1 MPAINSNA
9 SVAGETTYA
18 KLRRLYA
25 KAQANG
31 HPHVIDPSTGLPQ
44 LAAGTSVPVVTSP
57 VYANAAAV
65 IAAGYAQQI
74 PFTPTDARFYPTGGS
89 PETNA
94 GRYFYASFT
103 NVALPNLMYTGN
115 TSHRGPNLQRL
126 SFGVIASKVIVQV
139 NTFTQYRI
147 LVNNRY
153 LSLTVTTQ
161 PSTTG
166 YVLLDFTSAGGRLKR
181 NITIEIP
188 YSFYTPPNIFL
199 LPQDEILPAPISD
212 RFRMI
217 VLGDST
223 VGGSASPTSG
233 DAWSQAMT
241 DALGVPDGWQST
253 IGGTGYNSI
262 NPAGTGLNN
271 LPTRI
276 GDAINY
282 AHDACMFAMNIND
295 VNNAISGAANLA
307 AIQPNFDLCYNAYRA
322 AWSTTPLFIL
332 GVMGGTYG
340 TVTANISAYEQLL
353 AAYVAAKNDP
363 NAFFIPVM
371 SSQQPWVSGTGFV
384 GNNTNDGNAQFYV
397 AAATPTTAPAVAS
410 GGAGWAVNDQ
420 AVGAA
425 VSPLDQPIQVKVT
438 AVSGGV
444 VTAVSL
450 VTKGTYTQSQ
460 VANPVTVTAVSP
472 SAGTGLTLTLGG
484 YTTSEPH
491 IGGYGYIMEG
501 LRCANSIIDAIAK
514 KA

>member
-1 MPAINSNA
+1 
-9 SVAGETTYA
+9 
-18 KLRRLYA
+18 
-25 KAQANG
+25 
-31 HPHVIDPSTGLPQ
+31 
-44 LAAGTSVPVVTSP
+44 
-57 VYANAAAV
+57 
-65 IAAGYAQQI
+65 
-74 PFTPTDARFYPTGGS
+74 
-89 PETNA
+89 
-94 GRYFYASFT
+94 
-103 NVALPNLMYTGN
+103 MYTGN
-115 TSHRGPNLQRL
+115 TSHRGANLQRL
-126 SFGVIASKVIVQV
+126 SFTAIASKVVVQV
-139 NTFTQYRI
+139 NLAAQYRI
-147 LVNNRY
+147 LVNGRY
-153 LSLTVTTQ
+153 LSLSATTQ
-161 PSTTG
+161 PLTTF

-181 NITIEIP
+181 NITFEFP
-188 YSFYTPPNIFL
+188 FSFFMPPNIFL
-199 LPQDEILPAPISD
+199 LPQDEILPAPVSD

-253 IGGTGYNSI
+253 IGGTGYNSM

-271 LPTRI
+271 LPTRM

-322 AWSTTPLFIL
+322 AWPTTPLFIL

-340 TVTANISAYEQLL
+340 TVTPNILAYEQLL
-353 AAYVAAKNDP
+353 AAYVTAKNDP

-371 SSQQPWVSGTGFV
+371 TSQQPWVSGTGFV

-438 AVSGGV
+438 AVAGGV

-472 SAGTGLTLTLGG
+472 SAGTGLTLTLGA

-491 IGGYGYIMEG
+491 IGGHGYIMEG
-501 LRCANSIIDAIAK
+501 LRCADSIIDAIARK
-514 KA
+514 P

>member
-1 MPAINSNA
+1 
-9 SVAGETTYA
+9 
-18 KLRRLYA
+18 
-25 KAQANG
+25 
-31 HPHVIDPSTGLPQ
+31 
-44 LAAGTSVPVVTSP
+44 
-57 VYANAAAV
+57 
-65 IAAGYAQQI
+65 
-74 PFTPTDARFYPTGGS
+74 
-89 PETNA
+89 
-94 GRYFYASFT
+94 
-103 NVALPNLMYTGN
+103 
-115 TSHRGPNLQRL
+115 
-126 SFGVIASKVIVQV
+126 
-139 NTFTQYRI
+139 
-147 LVNNRY
+147 NNRY
-153 LSLTVTTQ
+153 LSLSVTTQ

-181 NITIEIP
+181 DITIEIP
-188 YSFYTPPNIFL
+188 FSFYMPPNIFL
-199 LPQDEILPAPISD
+199 LQQDELLPAPVSD

-223 VGGSASPTSG
+223 VGGSASPTSA

-253 IGGTGYNSI
+253 IGGTGYNAM

-271 LPTRI
+271 LPTRM

-295 VNNAISGAANLA
+295 VNNANSGAANLA

-322 AWSTTPLFIL
+322 AWPTTPLFIL

-340 TVTANISAYEQLL
+340 TVTANILAYEQAF

-363 NAFFIPVM
+363 NTFFIPVM
-371 SSQQPWVSGTGFV
+371 SSPQPWVSGTGFV

-410 GGAGWAVNDQ
+410 GGTGWAVNDQ
-420 AVGAA
+420 AVGGA

-444 VTAVSL
+444 VTAVS
-450 VTKGTYTQSQ
+450 VVVKGTYTQSR
-460 VANPVTVTAVSP
+460 VANPVPMTAISP
-472 SAGTGLTLTLGG
+472 SAGTGLTLALGA
-484 YTTSEPH
+484 YTSSEPH

-501 LRCANSIIDAIAK
+501 LRCADSIIDAIAK